1 MVRNRYVV
9 AYDVMDPQR
18 LVKTYKKMLGYGDRI
33 QYSVFSC
40 SLSLRELVMMRADLE
55 EILNL
60 NEDRM
65 IIINIGSSNTPIE
78 KNVITIGTQ
87 LDLREDSA
95 VVV

>member
-1 MVRNRYVV
+1 MVRNRYIV

-18 LVKTYKKMLGYGDRI
+18 LAKTYKKMLGYGDRI

-40 SLSLRELVMMRADLE
+40 SLSLRELVMMKGDLE
-55 EILNL
+55 GILNL
-60 NEDRM
+60 NEDRVV
-65 IIINIGSSNTPIE
+65 IINIGSSNVSMG
-78 KNVITIGTQ
+78 KNVIAIGTQ